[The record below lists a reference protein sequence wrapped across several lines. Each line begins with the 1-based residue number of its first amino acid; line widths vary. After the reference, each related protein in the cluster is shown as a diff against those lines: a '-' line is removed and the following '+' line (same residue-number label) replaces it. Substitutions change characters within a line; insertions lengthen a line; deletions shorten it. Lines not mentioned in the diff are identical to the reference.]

1 MLHGLIKI
9 YVYESFT
16 LICFMI
22 LGIISV
28 IIGNELLLG
37 ITSIFIGLMFFV
49 WLVTSRLIIRL
60 IIEGYSDDEDRK
72 KG

>member
-1 MLHGLIKI
+1 
-9 YVYESFT
+9 
-16 LICFMI
+16 MI
-22 LGIISV
+22 LGIISE

-60 IIEGYSDDEDRK
+60 IIEGYFDDEDRK